1 MFLLRWGIAYRYI
14 LVFIYMDI
22 KKFGFL
28 PHLLYHLH
36 DTAEETCC
44 NPDGGFLSDADFEQ
58 LWFFGM
64 FYEKA
69 G

>member
-1 MFLLRWGIAYRYI
+1 
-14 LVFIYMDI
+14 MDI